1 MDKINRDEIKGY
13 TKALQDINKVIPY
26 ILQDLK
32 YHNKRMTNKLLI
44 ELLNCLLENRRYM
57 RDDIG
62 FVRWI
67 SKEEKF
73 EWFIPERR

>member
-1 MDKINRDEIKGY
+1 MDKINRDEIRGY
-13 TKALQDINKVIPY
+13 TKALQNINEIIPS

-32 YHNKRMTNKLLI
+32 SHNKRMTNKLLI
-44 ELLNCLLENRRYM
+44 ELLHCLLKNRQYM

-62 FVRWI
+62 FVRWV
-67 SKEEKF
+67 SQKEKF